1 VQGLKTI
8 GRTAWSALL
17 CLALVVW
24 SIAPATDHAPS
35 VFDVIADHRAMITEH
50 GHTHGFHE
58 DLAWALHGHSHDVAD
73 HDHSPAVLA
82 LAATTNDVWGSR
94 DVWHLHASLPG
105 PHRSYMIDRPPRA

>member
-1 VQGLKTI
+1 VQRLRTF
-8 GRTAWSALL
+8 GRHAWSALL

-24 SIAPATDHAPS
+24 SIAPATSHAAS
-35 VFDVIADHRAMITEH
+35 VFDVIADHRAIIAEH

-82 LAATTNDVWGSR
+82 LAVSTNQALDSR
-94 DVWHLHASLPG
+94 DVWHLHASLAG